1 MFDNEREK
9 EYSGTNLWRLCKVS
23 GSDPGLRILDE
34 INPKPGSEFREKSAF
49 ASRSKLKEK
58 PDSDLNL
65 TIKKQNRSGSD
76 QIRFTPNFCPKIQ
89 SQYKRYYI

>member
-9 EYSGTNLWRLCKVS
+9 ENSGTNLWRLCKVS

-34 INPKPGSEFREKSAF
+34 IDPKPGSEFREKSAF
-49 ASRSKLKEK
+49 GSRSKLKEK

-65 TIKKQNRSGSD
+65 TIKNRTDSD
-76 QIRFTPNFCPKIQ
+76 QTR
-89 SQYKRYYI
+89 